1 MSRRRAASSLVVG
14 IVCCS
19 IACAD
24 RSPLA
29 PDSSPATSESLSARP
44 GAAATGLYELSFRA
58 VINGTLQPVSSL
70 TVMSQELILAARV
83 TDAAGNTATSG
94 TITFDYCSYKG
105 LPPNDITRADEAPLE
120 ACRDGSADWARLTA
134 IRLDTSGCPRLG
146 PGYACMDFGIVRIP
160 RTIGF
165 RFRYSAQRSGI
176 ASGTSDPQN
185 FQWTAQ

>member
-1 MSRRRAASSLVVG
+1 MSRRRAASSLVAA

-44 GAAATGLYELSFRA
+44 GAATGLYDLSFHA

-70 TVMSQELILAARV
+70 TVMSQELILAAHV
-83 TDAAGNTATSG
+83 TDAAGNAAING

-120 ACRDGSADWARLTA
+120 ACRDGSANWARLTS
-134 IRLDTSGCPRLG
+134 IRLDAQGWPQLG

-160 RTIGF
+160 RIIGF
-165 RFRYSAQRSGI
+165 RFQYSAQRSGI
-176 ASGTSDPQN
+176 ASGTSVPQN
-185 FQWTAQ
+185 FEWTAQ